1 MTDKHLF
8 LFGGGAP
15 FNESLGK
22 KFATLSSNGLN
33 KVVIL
38 LIERE
43 GWQEYMPKYTDIL
56 AQYGVADFVYFP
68 LTSTPSADLKEQLYS
83 ATGIIIC
90 GGDTELYRDYI
101 VDTKVGTIVKTL
113 YLEGVPIAG
122 FSAGA
127 LISPTVCVIPPIDN
141 RKNEHLFLQ
150 GLGLIT
156 NSLISAHFSK
166 WDEENNLKKAL
177 AKTNISQG
185 YGIDDDSGIYFKNEM
200 VSETAGQV
208 YFYYGNG

>member
-56 AQYGVADFVYFP
+56 AQYGVADFLYFP
-68 LTSTPSADLKEQLYS
+68 LTSTPSADLMGQLYS

-156 NSLISAHFSK
+156 NGLISAHFSK
-166 WDEENNLKKAL
+166 WDEENNLKTAL